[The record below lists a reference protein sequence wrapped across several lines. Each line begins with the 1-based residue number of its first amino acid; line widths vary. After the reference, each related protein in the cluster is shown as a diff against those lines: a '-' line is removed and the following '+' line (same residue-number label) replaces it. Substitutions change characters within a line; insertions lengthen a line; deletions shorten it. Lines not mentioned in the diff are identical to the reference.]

1 MNKKLEQQL
10 ELIDSMALDYAMS
23 PMNNALEK
31 PLIKLITDIL
41 INDYQEFQYNEI
53 DLVNCNVQ
61 FDYKTNFLGTDH
73 SFVLTCIT
81 FSNAGEDEIE
91 VSQSD
96 LMDIEIK
103 VNEAFDEAAQDDYE
117 TRKTY
122 ENLR

>member
-53 DLVNCNVQ
+53 DLANCNVQ

-73 SFVLTCIT
+73 SFTLTCIT

-91 VSQSD
+91 VDQSD